1 MSSLYALQFSCAPAT
16 MAVPW
21 YAGTRWVC
29 DTELTGQ
36 GLFMQPI
43 GSMALP
49 FNPCPPLPDKSVNDV
64 IIYRAGG
71 IGDLLVAGCI
81 ARALRTRYGVKVGLA
96 CNPGY
101 HPVFDGQP
109 DWDYLVPT
117 PIPDSAVVNREVIPF
132 QMLIEFSAAGRVLPM
147 VDVFLA
153 GTQVRG
159 ENSGIIPLF
168 LQPEEKIPR
177 YVIDPEVAEMALSYP
192 GVGGFFAIA
201 DNTPIIGIQW
211 ESSSPLRTLPAA
223 TLKKL
228 IALCLKQGWKVA
240 LFGAGGTK
248 ENLPSRTGMI
258 DLRSTMSFMAT
269 ASLIRHCASMVV
281 PDSACSHLCGAL
293 GVKCN
298 AYFGP
303 FDPALRVSYYP
314 TVRGHIYD
322 PERLKK
328 ACAFAPCGHHER
340 FYNRP
345 PGACQTAGHCTAMQ
359 WKAEEIIEHIKGD
372 LK

>member
-1 MSSLYALQFSCAPAT
+1 MSSLYALQFSHTPKA

-21 YAGTRWVC
+21 YAGLRWVC

-36 GLFMQPI
+36 GLFMQPV
-43 GSMALP
+43 GSTALP
-49 FNPCPPLPDKSVNDV
+49 FNQCPPLPDDGITDV

-81 ARALRTRYGVKVGLA
+81 ARALRSRYGVKVGLA
-96 CNPGY
+96 CNPSY
-101 HPVFDGQP
+101 QPIFDGQP

-117 PIPDSAVVNREVIPF
+117 PIPESAVVNREVISF
-132 QMLIEFSAAGRVLPM
+132 QMWIEFTAAGRMMPM
-147 VDVFLA
+147 ADVFLA
-153 GTQVRG
+153 GAQVRG
-159 ENSGIIPLF
+159 EDDAVTPL
-168 LQPEEKIPR
+168 LLRSEEKIPR
-177 YVIDPEVAEMALSYP
+177 YVMDPEVAEMALNYP
-192 GVGGFFAIA
+192 GVREFFAA

-211 ESSSPLRTLPAA
+211 ESSSPLRTLPPS

-228 IALCLKQGWKVA
+228 ITLCLKQGWKVA
-240 LFGAGGTK
+240 LFGAGEVK

-269 ASLIRHCASMVV
+269 VSLIQHCASMVV
-281 PDSACSHLCGAL
+281 PDSAYSHLCGAL

-314 TVRGHIYD
+314 TVRGHIYE
-322 PERLKK
+322 PERLKR

-345 PGACQTAGHCTAMQ
+345 PGACQTAGHCTVMQ
-359 WKAEEIIEHIKGD
+359 WTAEEIIEHIKED